1 MDEKILLVD
10 DEEGLRKVLGI
21 SLSDAGYEVQTAGN
35 GEEALRIFKE
45 FDPPIV
51 LTDIKMPGMDG
62 IELLQKIKSANPD
75 TEVIMLTGHGD
86 MNLAIESL
94 KHEATDFITK
104 PINQD
109 ALEIALKRSHEKISM
124 RHQLKEYTE
133 NLENLVRE
141 KSAQLVELERQA
153 AVNQTVEG
161 LSSAIKNIAGDL
173 QSGITYFNEMP
184 CFVSI
189 HDRDLK
195 VVATNQLY
203 RERLGDTI
211 GDDCWKIYK
220 GETAN
225 RHKCPTAETIQAG
238 TGLRRKETISYLNG
252 SQAPVVVNTA
262 PIRNRDGEI
271 ELVVEIS
278 ADVTEVKRLQE
289 ELRTTQQ
296 RYQELFDEVP
306 CYITVQDKDF
316 KLVATN
322 RRFKEAFGEDI
333 GSSCYNVC
341 RNRNEPC
348 ENCPVA
354 KTFDDGKSHQAEMVV
369 RSKTGE
375 QYNVLV
381 WTAPLR
387 NVVGEITQVMEMLTD
402 ITQMRQLQDHLSSLG
417 LLIGSISHGIKGLL
431 TGLDGGMYILNTGFA
446 KENQAQIE
454 EGWEIVRLTIS
465 RIRNMVQDILYYAK
479 ERDLNWERVDV
490 LSFVKDV
497 AMTFAPKTRSQQ
509 VEFLS
514 DFDPSLGEFEVDAGV
529 VRSALINVLENA
541 LEACLQDKSKKTHQI
556 TFATRHDRNHVIFD
570 VVDNGIGMDDDTR
583 EKMFTLFFSS
593 KGNQGTGLGLFIS
606 HQIIQQHGGTIKV
619 DSTPGQG
626 TRMRVRIPK
635 KLPESVKKSV
645 DRSEIQIV

>member
-1 MDEKILLVD
+1 MDKKILLVD

-21 SLSDAGYEVQTAGN
+21 VLSDAGYQVQTAES
-35 GEEALRIFKE
+35 GENALDILKE

-62 IELLQKIKSANPD
+62 IELLQRIKSENPD
-75 TEVIMLTGHGD
+75 TEVIMITGHGD

-94 KHEATDFITK
+94 KHDATDFITK

-109 ALEIALKRSHEKISM
+109 ALEIALKRSYEKISM
-124 RHQLKEYTE
+124 RKQLKEYTE
-133 NLENLVRE
+133 NLEKLVHE
-141 KSAQLVELERQA
+141 KSARLVELERQA

-161 LSSAIKNIAGDL
+161 LSSAIRDLAGDL

-189 HDRDLK
+189 HDRNLK

-225 RHKCPTAETIQAG
+225 RDTCPTAETIQTG
-238 TGLRRKETISYLNG
+238 KGLRRKETISYLNG
-252 SQAPVVVNTA
+252 KQTPVIVNTA
-262 PIRNRDGEI
+262 PIRNRDGDI

-278 ADVTEVKRLQE
+278 ADVTEVKRLQD

-306 CYITVQDKDF
+306 CYITVQDQDF
-316 KLVATN
+316 KLIATN
-322 RRFKEAFGEDI
+322 RRFKEDFGEDI
-333 GSSCYNVC
+333 GSSCYNIC
-341 RNRNEPC
+341 KNRNEPC

-354 KTFDDGKSHQAEMVV
+354 KTFDDGQPHQSEMVIT
-369 RSKTGE
+369 SKSDE

-387 NVVGEITQVMEMLTD
+387 NVAGEITQVMEMLTD
-402 ITQMRQLQDHLSSLG
+402 ITQIRQLQDHLSSLG

-431 TGLDGGMYILNTGFA
+431 TGLDGGMYLLDTGFA
-446 KENQAQIE
+446 KKNTQQIE
-454 EGWEIVRLTIS
+454 EGWEVVRLTIG
-465 RIRNMVQDILYYAK
+465 RIRNMVLDILYYAK

-490 LSFVKDV
+490 FSFVKDV
-497 AMTFAPKTRSQQ
+497 ALTFAPKIQSQQ
-509 VEFLS
+509 IEFVS
-514 DFDPSLGEFEVDAGV
+514 DFDPSLGKFEVDAGV
-529 VRSALINVLENA
+529 IRSALVNILENA
-541 LEACLQDKSKKTHQI
+541 LDACLQDKSERPHQI
-556 TFATRHDRNHVIFD
+556 TFETRHDRDHIIFD
-570 VVDNGIGMDDDTR
+570 VIDNGVGMDAETR

-606 HQIIQQHGGTIKV
+606 NQIIQQHGGIIRV
-619 DSTPGQG
+619 NSTPGQG
-626 TRMRVRIPK
+626 THMSVRIPK
-635 KLPESVKKSV
+635 KLPQSLLSPN
-645 DRSEIQIV
+645 